1 MDRKIKILKKTIKK
15 INGREVEGAADEYY
29 SCWCTPLD
37 LYGQEFYLAENNGY
51 KNVLKFKVRFCSK
64 IADMNKEM
72 DIRNFLISYDDK
84 LYEVYSID
92 FLGNSRDYVC
102 IKANR
107 VS

>member
-1 MDRKIKILKKTIKK
+1 MDRKIKILKKTVEK
-15 INGREVEGAADEYY
+15 INGREKEGVPAEYY

-37 LYGQEFYLAENNGY
+37 LYGEEFYLAENNGY

-64 IADMNKEM
+64 IADMSKKM
-72 DIRNFLISYDDK
+72 DSRNFLISYDNK

-92 FLGNSRDYVC
+92 FLGNSRDYVI